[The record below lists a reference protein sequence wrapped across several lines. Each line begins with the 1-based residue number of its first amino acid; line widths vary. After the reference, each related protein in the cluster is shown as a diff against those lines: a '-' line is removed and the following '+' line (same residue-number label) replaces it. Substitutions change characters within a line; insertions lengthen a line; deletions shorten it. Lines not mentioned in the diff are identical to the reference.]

1 MLTPDI
7 QIVRGAQLDKISLG
21 SGPLGPLP
29 RIDKKNIGTA
39 TILGLRLQ
47 MVF

>member
-1 MLTPDI
+1 LTPDI
-7 QIVRGAQLDKISLG
+7 QIVRGAQKDEITLG
-21 SGPLGPLP
+21 SPIPV
-29 RIDKKNIGTA
+29 ITSTKSISTA